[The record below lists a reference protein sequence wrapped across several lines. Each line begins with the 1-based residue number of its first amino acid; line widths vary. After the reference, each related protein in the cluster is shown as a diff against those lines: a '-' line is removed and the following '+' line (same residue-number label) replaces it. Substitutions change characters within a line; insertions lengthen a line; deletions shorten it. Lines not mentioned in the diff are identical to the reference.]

1 MSLIHPPEM
10 QTSYWETLLRNLFA
24 FHSNYS
30 IPNYK
35 YMIDFFLEKQI
46 QVNKIF
52 YYYYYRM
59 KNSYFFLENNIKII
73 LKYHLIA

>member
-1 MSLIHPPEM
+1 
-10 QTSYWETLLRNLFA
+10 
-24 FHSNYS
+24 
-30 IPNYK
+30 
-35 YMIDFFLEKQI
+35 MIDFFLEKQI